1 MKKDFVLRASRF
13 LNIDRNSSEPA
24 KNRSCRNAFSV
35 PREDR
40 SRSLRSH
47 EKRDDH
53 RRLFRTH
60 LPASSGPL
68 ELCRQR
74 LRAGRYRSILD
85 ALGGQ
90 RYVRAFEP
98 GCSIGILT
106 ALLAPLCDRVEAID
120 ISPTAVNRASERC
133 RELANVNVAC
143 GALPESIPAGKFDLI
158 VFSEIGYYFRRS
170 RLMELGNRLISNI
183 SSSGT
188 FLAAHWLG
196 KSPDHLL
203 TGDEAHDVLAS
214 IPGLRHVHAE
224 RHTGFRLD
232 RWERL

>member
-1 MKKDFVLRASRF
+1 M
-13 LNIDRNSSEPA
+13 
-24 KNRSCRNAFSV
+24 RNATTTADFFEHIYRQA
-35 PREDR
+35 PDPWN
-40 SRSLRSH
+40 
-47 EKRDDH
+47 
-53 RRLFRTH
+53 FA
-60 LPASSGPL
+60 ASDY
-68 ELCRQR
+68 EQ
-74 LRAGRYRSILD
+74 GRYRSILD

-120 ISPTAVNRASERC
+120 ISPTAVSRASERC
-133 RELANVNVAC
+133 RELANVNVSC

-158 VFSEIGYYFRRS
+158 VFSEIGYYFRRAP
-170 RLMELGNRLISNI
+170 LLELGNRLISKI
-183 SSSGT
+183 SPSGT

-203 TGDEAHDVLAS
+203 SGDEVHNVLGS
-214 IPGLRHVHAE
+214 IPGLRNVHAE